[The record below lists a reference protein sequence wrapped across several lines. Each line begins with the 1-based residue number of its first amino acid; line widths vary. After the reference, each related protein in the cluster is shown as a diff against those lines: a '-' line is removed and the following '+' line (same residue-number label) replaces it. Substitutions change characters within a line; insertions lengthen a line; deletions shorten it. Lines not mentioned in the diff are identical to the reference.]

1 MAGGG
6 AHTREGDEGLPD
18 VSNFSCVT
26 LVCDRFRADASLRF
40 WHDSVLRLRPRH
52 TPWPTERL
60 IATVSW
66 YSWLI
71 CIVRI
76 SSLRLIQPRIELQ
89 NAVQAALSF
98 EEKAF
103 RDAREKVIPPIIQRC
118 DIACSNFDWLQ
129 VDYEKECTDKL
140 VHIRD
145 TRARQ
150 AAVMQ
155 GGMMQQAG
163 AGAGMAGVR
172 QNMMQPPFAPQ
183 MNRPMQASPMQI
195 QQQMAMGMND
205 PNQQAAMQQ
214 QRQQQSQQA
223 FMQQHAAQQRQ
234 GTGVPLRDDLNMLS
248 PQEFEQVCRLANQML
263 LKTSPEDMEKIKMNL
278 QNMTQ
283 EQRQYLAR
291 KNIEP
296 MTYFFRSQ
304 ALRELRRHKRNR
316 MEMAARAQNGGVD
329 PNGGMMGD
337 QMMNPQQRQMV
348 QNMIGLQRNSAIPMN
363 TQQNLDPASFI
374 GNVENIQGQQADGL
388 RSQEAGQL
396 VVPASSSQ
404 MNPQQFAG
412 PQGMF
417 PGGQQLGQ
425 NGQPNANRAMNP
437 HFLAQQQHLQNAQS
451 VQQERIQQAAQ
462 FQAQSQAQ
470 SQAQAHARAQAAQK
484 VQMAMSSQAGQANSQ
499 ISQTLAQQSP
509 AMPMLN
515 RPVGPQIS
523 PVQVG
528 AQARPQSRAPGMG
541 QQAPGIQSIPGQPG
555 MQNRPQIPPGLPPAL
570 QEQLSQMTPE
580 QINAF
585 LMNQR
590 RNQAVARANAAQQS
604 LAMQQNLSHTGQ
616 TPQMP
621 NGQISNDP
629 NMRATMGLQQ
639 QLSGMGA
646 AQSQLLTGQQMSLQQ
661 RQQQQNE
668 LQKMQYFRS
677 QNGGMDMTPE
687 QIREMDRWQFPPSI
701 INSNNMNSPVPKNVK
716 TWGQLKQW
724 AAQNPHLLGGVDLP
738 KLLTLQRLHLAQTL
752 SQGRDANRNAEQGT
766 QAHGVPMTNF
776 QGHQQP
782 FMAPQNFQPGQQQQ
796 AAFNMAAAASMRPIT
811 ANDILMARQRLG
823 AQAQNYTDEQL
834 RELLHRNRQKHIMQA
849 QNRAAAQAFAQQA
862 LNQGQPAQ
870 QPQQQ
875 QQAPAPQTTP
885 QMKKQQPV
893 PQQTP
898 QANAKSQATAAGKN
912 VKVSPAKAASKKRPS
927 SDEVTEVPPPKA
939 QPVSQAPTAQV
950 TAATARPNITREQL
964 AAMTPQQRAQ
974 LEAHMRRQTRAPITK
989 AAAEEAW
996 SHLPEKLRHLYGE
1009 ISKNAPA
1016 PEPVNVLPE
1025 QKAIMA
1031 QQLRDCTDMLGRMD
1045 TLVQWFAKIPG
1056 QEKNVRS
1063 LLGMV
1068 GQIYHLL
1075 HVIPFLLISLQR
1087 IQLMRQFKDPDW
1099 TLNDQFNISPESLAG
1114 SITYIKKLFAAM
1126 ITRVHSQQQNQPGAQ
1141 RPTGQPAAAAA
1152 AAAAATTT
1160 AQQTAQAKMPQLNAS
1175 NLQQLQQQ
1183 EEALQRAK
1191 RTSNQNAPP
1200 APTAPQPPFALG
1212 APSPQGVPQAY
1223 GPGGLTPDKL
1233 KLPPSKKRKQSH
1245 GTTPSTPAQGQA
1257 VAAAMSKA
1265 QAAKQMA
1272 TDVSKAALVGQFK
1285 CAEAECEYHQK
1296 GFATQAALDKHV
1308 EENHKVEH
1316 IGNPLEFALES
1327 YAVLVK
1333 DKEKTGAQESKVPT
1347 GTIDMQRAAS
1357 KPGVVGP
1364 LKAEGATPVT
1374 AGTTPMGRVPSQI
1387 GPKSTSPASNQ
1398 LQTPRTVSGKGPAP
1412 PVGRPI
1418 GGKEERKEAGKT
1430 LAQISSPEDVMT
1442 KDPWTDSTPSLEAIH
1457 DTFMDFGDDNLHGLG
1472 FDPLEEFLNSEV
1484 FGKTQAEDTP
1494 DSVETAAV
1502 TQTPKD
1508 GEASKEVDVK
1518 IGGVNDDNWIP
1529 SDWIN
1534 LPGHIDGELDLL
1546 MNDRWEDLNWDD
1558 IEQKEA
1564 DISFDSGP
1572 MDIYT
1577 I

>member
-1 MAGGG
+1 MNPASFSNVGGG
-6 AHTREGDEGLPD
+6 MPGAGKPPGPVQVPQKNENAQVILRYVAQALQSQGPFAGW
-18 VSNFSCVT
+18 
-26 LVCDRFRADASLRF
+26 RAE
-40 WHDSVLRLRPRH
+40 VPIQ
-52 TPWPTERL
+52 ER
-60 IATVSW
+60 AMKV
-66 YSWLI
+66 YQM
-71 CIVRI
+71 I

-89 NAVQAALSF
+89 SAVQAALSF

-103 RDAREKVIPPIIQRC
+103 RDAREK
-118 DIACSNFDWLQ
+118 

-163 AGAGMAGVR
+163 AGPGMAGVR
-172 QNMMQPPFAPQ
+172 QNLMQPGFAPQ
-183 MNRPMQASPMQI
+183 INRPMQASPMQV

-214 QRQQQSQQA
+214 QQQQQQQQRQQQSQQA
-223 FMQQHAAQQRQ
+223 FMQQQQAQQRQ

-316 MEMAARAQNGGVD
+316 MEMARAQNGGVD
-329 PNGGMMGD
+329 PSGGMMED
-337 QMMNPQQRQMV
+337 PMMNPQQRQMV

-363 TQQNLDPASFI
+363 AQQNLDPTSFI

-396 VVPASSSQ
+396 VVPASDSQ

-417 PGGQQLGQ
+417 PNGQQLGQ
-425 NGQPNANRAMNP
+425 NGQLNANRSMNP
-437 HFLAQQQHLQNAQS
+437 HFLAQQQHLQNAHS

-484 VQMAMSSQAGQANSQ
+484 AQMAMSQGGQVNPQ
-499 ISQTLAQQSP
+499 IPQTMAQPSP

-515 RPVGPQIS
+515 RPLGPQMS

-528 AQARPQSRAPGMG
+528 AQPRPQSRAPGMG
-541 QQAPGIQSIPGQPG
+541 QQPPGVQSIPGQPA
-555 MQNRPQIPPGLPPAL
+555 MQNRGQIPPGLPPAV

-585 LMNQR
+585 LMNR
-590 RNQAVARANAAQQS
+590 RNQVMARANAAQQS
-604 LAMQQNLSHTGQ
+604 MSMQPNLSHTGQ

-621 NGQISNDP
+621 NGQLSNDP

-639 QLSGMGA
+639 QISGMGG
-646 AQSQLLTGQQMSLQQ
+646 AQPQNQMLPGQQMSLQQ
-661 RQQQQNE
+661 RQQQQQND
-668 LQKMQYFRS
+668 LQKLQFFRS
-677 QNGGMDMTPE
+677 QNGGLDMTPE
-687 QIREMDRWQFPPSI
+687 QVREMDRWPFPPSI
-701 INSNNMNSPVPKNVK
+701 LNSNNMNSPVPKTVK

-752 SQGRDANRNAEQGT
+752 TQGRDANRNPEQGG
-766 QAHGVPMTNF
+766 QNHGLPMTTF
-776 QGHQQP
+776 PGHQQP
-782 FMAPQNFQPGQQQQ
+782 FMAPQNFQPGQHQHPP
-796 AAFNMAAAASMRPIT
+796 FNMAAAMRPIT
-811 ANDILMARQRLG
+811 ANDIHIARQRLG

-834 RELLHRNRQKHIMQA
+834 RELLHRNRQKQIMQA
-849 QNRAAAQAFAQQA
+849 QKSAAAQAFAQQAA

-875 QQAPAPQTTP
+875 PAPAPQTTP
-885 QMKKQQPV
+885 LMKQQQPV

-898 QANAKSQATAAGKN
+898 QANAKSQATAAAKN
-912 VKVSPAKAASKKRPS
+912 VKASPAKAASKKRP

-939 QPVSQAPTAQV
+939 QPVSQPPASQAPAV
-950 TAATARPNITREQL
+950 TARPNFTREQL
-964 AAMTPQQRAQ
+964 AAMTPQQREQ

-996 SHLPEKLRHLYGE
+996 SHIPEKLRLLYAE
-1009 ISKNAPA
+1009 ISKNAP
-1016 PEPVNVLPE
+1016 PPKPVKIPPE
-1025 QKAIMA
+1025 QKAVMA
-1031 QQLRDCTDMLGRMD
+1031 QQLRECTDMLGRMD

-1056 QEKNVRS
+1056 QEKSVRS
-1063 LLGMV
+1063 LLGM
-1068 GQIYHLL
+1068 
-1075 HVIPFLLISLQR
+1075 R

-1099 TLNDQFNISPESLAG
+1099 TINDQFTIPPESLAQT
-1114 SITYIKKLFAAM
+1114 ITYIKKLFTAM
-1126 ITRVHSQQQNQPGAQ
+1126 ISKVQS
-1141 RPTGQPAAAAA
+1141 QPAAQRAAQQ
-1152 AAAAATTT
+1152 AAATTSAGQPAT
-1160 AQQTAQAKMPQLNAS
+1160 QAKLNAS

-1183 EEALQRAK
+1183 EEALQRA
-1191 RTSNQNAPP
+1191 RRASIQSVPP
-1200 APTAPQPPFALG
+1200 APTAPQAPFALG

-1233 KLPPSKKRKQSH
+1233 KLPPTKKRKQSH
-1245 GTTPSTPAQGQA
+1245 GTTPGTPAQGQA
-1257 VAAAMSKA
+1257 AATAASKA
-1265 QAAKQMA
+1265 QGTKQTPVDVNKA
-1272 TDVSKAALVGQFK
+1272 TAGLVGPFK
-1285 CAEAECEYHQK
+1285 CAELECEHHQK
-1296 GFATQAALDKHV
+1296 GFVTQAALDKHV
-1308 EENHKVEH
+1308 EESHKVEQ
-1316 IGNPLEFALES
+1316 ISDPLEFALES
-1327 YAVLVK
+1327 FRTVLAQ
-1333 DKEKTGAQESKVPT
+1333 DKEKPAAQESKVSAAAP
-1347 GTIDMQRAAS
+1347 DMQRVAS
-1357 KPGVVGP
+1357 KPGIVG
-1364 LKAEGATPVT
+1364 LKQDIKGDGATPATVG
-1374 AGTTPMGRVPSQI
+1374 ATPMGRVPSQV

-1398 LQTPRTVSGKGPAP
+1398 LQTPRTVSGKP
-1412 PVGRPI
+1412 PVGRPT
-1418 GGKEERKEAGKT
+1418 GGKEERKEGGK
-1430 LAQISSPEDVMT
+1430 ASVQISSAEDAAT
-1442 KDPWTDSTPSLEAIH
+1442 KDPWADSTISLEAIH
-1457 DTFMDFGDDNLHGLG
+1457 DTFMDFGDDSLYGLG
-1472 FDPLEEFLNSEV
+1472 FDPLEEFLNSEA
-1484 FGKTQAEDTP
+1484 FSKNTSEDTP
-1494 DSVETAAV
+1494 DSVETGAV

-1508 GEASKEVDVK
+1508 AEPSKDVDVK
-1518 IGGVNDDNWIP
+1518 ISGVSDDNWIP
-1529 SDWIN
+1529 ADWVN
-1534 LPGHIDGELDLL
+1534 LPSHVEGELDLL
-1546 MNDRWEDLNWDD
+1546 MNDRWEDLNWDTID
-1558 IEQKEA
+1558 HKDAEL
-1564 DISFDSGP
+1564 SFDSGP
-1572 MDIYT
+1572 IDLYAI
-1577 I
+1577 